1 MPCTESVH
9 TEYSGQQGMVTLR
22 YAECDSC
29 GSEITGDADG
39 LANKRVVL
47 AFRSTI
53 DCDPATGIPG
63 LVCAQTS
70 CEGLSTTDRNQPLH
84 NPDRA
89 SA

>member
-39 LANKRVVL
+39 RANKNAVL
-47 AFRSTI
+47 SFRSTV
-53 DCDPATGIPG
+53 DCAPATGDLG
-63 LVCAQTS
+63 LVCAQAT
-70 CEGLSTTDRNQPLH
+70 CDGFLTTERNHSPQ
-84 NPDRA
+84 NPDLECA
-89 SA
+89 